1 MDEPGGPLQ
10 RGFALHWLGV
20 IAEDLKAGK
29 SVLLEA
35 SLRIKFIHEALT
47 LHSIQNTRILL
58 VECLDARREERLCA
72 RGHPELANEQMRG
85 WSRYLHNEAE
95 EFGHEVLDTT
105 DVRLEE
111 STARVLSYFS
121 Q

>member
-10 RGFALHWLGV
+10 KGFALHWLGV

-47 LHSIQNTRILL
+47 LYGIKNARIIL
-58 VECLDARREERLCA
+58 VECIDARREERLGA
-72 RGHPELANEQMRG
+72 RGHPELINEQMR
-85 WSRYLHNEAE
+85 
-95 EFGHEVLDTT
+95 V
-105 DVRLEE
+105 E
-111 STARVLSYFS
+111 SLP
-121 Q
+121 